1 MEMVRF
7 IGGNSKGPAVVRRT
21 FEHRVGGVVADE
33 LLRLRVPLEP
43 GLQPRSDVRDHA
55 HVGCGECGIHVRDR
69 VFPRA
74 HTLDDVALVMV
85 RFVERF
91 ILGLEFDFK
100 IRDGAPSMLG
110 RSA

>member
-1 MEMVRF
+1 MERVCF
-7 IGGNSKGPAVVRRT
+7 IGGNSKRPAVVCRT
-21 FEHRVGGVVADE
+21 FEHRIRRIVADE
-33 LLRLRVPLEP
+33 LLRLRIPLEP
-43 GLQPRSDVRDHA
+43 GLQAGSDVRDHA

-74 HTLDDVALVMV
+74 HTLDEVALVMV

-100 IRDGAPSMLG
+100 IRDGAPSMPG